1 MELIAN
7 SEVDRFDIWFT
18 LCLSEKPFCLFDQWN
33 KLVSKMVK
41 IVGGM
46 VELKSSH
53 IPIDPGNLNY
63 VSEGQYVM
71 VK

>member
-1 MELIAN
+1 
-7 SEVDRFDIWFT
+7 
-18 LCLSEKPFCLFDQWN
+18 
-33 KLVSKMVK
+33 MVK

-53 IPIDPGNLNY
+53 VPIDPGNLNY